1 MLRGQEYLPTLEPDP
16 GNTGEGK
23 HLAKI
28 AFLAGDN

>member
-16 GNTGEGK
+16 DNTGEGK
-23 HLAKI
+23 HLAKF